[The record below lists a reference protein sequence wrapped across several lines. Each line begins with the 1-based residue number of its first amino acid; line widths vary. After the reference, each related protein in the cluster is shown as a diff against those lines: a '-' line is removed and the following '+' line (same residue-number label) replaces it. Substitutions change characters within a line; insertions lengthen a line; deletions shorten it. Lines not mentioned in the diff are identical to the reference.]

1 MYFRP
6 GVLYLLIIVLNS
18 AFLIQIVSKFI
29 SRLTFLKK
37 DRWKMHYMFDD
48 TYKWFFINY
57 ENNKFCAEQ
66 QYSIKLDG
74 SFLENNFVDSFFLLL
89 QLIFFHASNH
99 LISTLLPAF
108 GYDWFFS
115 KQMNYNVV
123 IHFCFSFWTNKICSL
138 SKV

>member
-1 MYFRP
+1 MVFHK
-6 GVLYLLIIVLNS
+6 L
-18 AFLIQIVSKFI
+18 Q
-29 SRLTFLKK
+29 
-37 DRWKMHYMFDD
+37 
-48 TYKWFFINY
+48 
-57 ENNKFCAEQ
+57 NNKFCVEQ

-74 SFLENNFVDSFFLLL
+74 SFLETNFVDSSFLLL

-123 IHFCFSFWTNKICSL
+123 IHFCCKICYL
-138 SKV
+138 SKVWLQTEIDCVNNICIYMKLLIVKPCVHRIGTITLEKKNILPQLWFLFWYSNILVL

>member
-1 MYFRP
+1 
-6 GVLYLLIIVLNS
+6 
-18 AFLIQIVSKFI
+18 
-29 SRLTFLKK
+29 
-37 DRWKMHYMFDD
+37 MHYMFDD

-57 ENNKFCAEQ
+57 ENNKFCVEQ

-74 SFLENNFVDSFFLLL
+74 SFLETNFVGSSFLLL

-99 LISTLLPAF
+99 FISTLLPAF

-123 IHFCFSFWTNKICSL
+123 IHFCCSFWTNKIRSL